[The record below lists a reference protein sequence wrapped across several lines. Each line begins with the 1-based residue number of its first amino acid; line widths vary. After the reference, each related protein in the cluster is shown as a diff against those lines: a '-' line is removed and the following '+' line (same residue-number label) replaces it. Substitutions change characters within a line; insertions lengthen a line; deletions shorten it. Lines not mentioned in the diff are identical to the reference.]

1 MGLVVLEK
9 NKTLTQNKIFSFF
22 YKAPEKGQ
30 QDCAG
35 ELTLSEDTAD
45 ATVCWHYSTALSGC
59 SGQED
64 MCPIWFLQVLLH
76 VQQVTLCNLATIIR
90 SLERPT
96 RVITYRP
103 NYM

>member
-22 YKAPEKGQ
+22 LYKAPEKGQ

-45 ATVCWHYSTALSGC
+45 ATVCRHYSTALSGC
-59 SGQED
+59 SGQLRRHVPD
-64 MCPIWFLQVLLH
+64 LVL
-76 VQQVTLCNLATIIR
+76 TSTATR
-90 SLERPT
+90 TTGYS
-96 RVITYRP
+96 V
-103 NYM
+103 

>member
-9 NKTLTQNKIFSFF
+9 KQNTNKIKSFHFF

-59 SGQED
+59 SGQLRRHVPD
-64 MCPIWFLQVLLH
+64 LVL
-76 VQQVTLCNLATIIR
+76 TSTATR
-90 SLERPT
+90 TTGYS
-96 RVITYRP
+96 V
-103 NYM
+103 

>member
-9 NKTLTQNKIFSFF
+9 KQKNPKTLTQNKIFSFF

-59 SGQED
+59 SGQLRRHVPD
-64 MCPIWFLQVLLH
+64 LVL
-76 VQQVTLCNLATIIR
+76 TSTATR
-90 SLERPT
+90 TTGYS
-96 RVITYRP
+96 V
-103 NYM
+103 